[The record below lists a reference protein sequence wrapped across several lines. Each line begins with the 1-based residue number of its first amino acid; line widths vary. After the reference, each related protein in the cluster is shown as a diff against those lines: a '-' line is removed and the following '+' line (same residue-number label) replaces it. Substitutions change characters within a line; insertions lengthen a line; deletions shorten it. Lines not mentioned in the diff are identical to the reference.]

1 MKVVTSALKKK
12 GLEIEELPSLLQERI
27 ESLKELIEKYNETI
41 DDYESTEE
49 RDKDTE
55 AELDKMEDF
64 IASTDQDIANEI
76 RKFTPAANVRNF
88 DRTPE
93 PTYEPTPKR
102 TPEPTYEPT
111 PEPTPQPQPTPEP
124 QPEPEKKKDSG
135 LGFLVIGAL
144 LLVGTVGV
152 VNIFKKRWH

>member
-12 GLEIEELPSLLQERI
+12 GLEIEELPRLLQERI

-55 AELDKMEDF
+55 AELDKLEDF
-64 IASTDQDIANEI
+64 IATTDQDIANEI
-76 RKFTPAANVRNF
+76 RKFTPANVRNF

-93 PTYEPTPKR
+93 PTYEPTP
-102 TPEPTYEPT
+102 EPT
-111 PEPTPQPQPTPEP
+111 PDYEPEPQPQPQPQPEP

-152 VNIFKKRWH
+152 VNIFKKR